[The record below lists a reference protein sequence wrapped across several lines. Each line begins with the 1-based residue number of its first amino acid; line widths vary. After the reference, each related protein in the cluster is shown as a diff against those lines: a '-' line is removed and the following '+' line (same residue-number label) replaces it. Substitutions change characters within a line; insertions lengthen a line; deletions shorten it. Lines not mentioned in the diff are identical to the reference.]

1 MYTKRQVL
9 DLLLKARNLW
19 HKQEN
24 GGVVT
29 DLDIILAHDCVDMVI
44 DAIVQD
50 NVDFS
55 K

>member
-1 MYTKRQVL
+1 MYDKRETL
-9 DLLLKARNLW
+9 DLLLKARNLL

-24 GGVVT
+24 GETVT
-29 DLDIILAHDCVDMVI
+29 KLDITLAHDCVDMVI

-50 NVDFS
+50 NVDLS